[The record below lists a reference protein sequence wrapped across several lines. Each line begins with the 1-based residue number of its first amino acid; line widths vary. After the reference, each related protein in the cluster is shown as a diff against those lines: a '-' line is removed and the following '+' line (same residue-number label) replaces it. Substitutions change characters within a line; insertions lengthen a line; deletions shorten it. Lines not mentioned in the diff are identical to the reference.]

1 MSTKEM
7 LELEKSRLQSDII
20 YEEKNLVL
28 AYVLWFFLGTFGA
41 HRFYLGKIKSGIT
54 MLLLTVIGWLTAAI
68 LVGFVFLFVTGIW
81 WVIDIYY
88 TNKYV
93 VEHNHKMKAKK
104 LEILDKQI
112 QEADQVVENTKSVEA
127 VQEIKS

>member
-7 LELEKSRLQSDII
+7 LELEKSRLQSDMI

-28 AYVLWFFLGTFGA
+28 AYVLWFFLGMFGA
-41 HRFYLGKIKSGIT
+41 HRFYLGKIKTGLTYLIVSLLGWILLGIPY
-54 MLLLTVIGWLTAAI
+54 II
-68 LVGFVFLFVTGIW
+68 LGIW
-81 WVIDIYY
+81 WLIDIYY

-93 VEHNHKMKAKK
+93 VEHNNSMKSKK

-127 VQEIKS
+127 VKEIKS

>member
-20 YEEKNLVL
+20 HEEKNLVL
-28 AYVLWFFLGTFGA
+28 AYALWFFFGMFGA
-41 HRFYLGKIKSGIT
+41 HRFYLGKIKTGLVYLIV
-54 MLLLTVIGWLTAAI
+54 MLLGWALLGIPYII
-68 LVGFVFLFVTGIW
+68 LGIW
-81 WVIDIYY
+81 WIIDIYY

-93 VEHNHKMKAKK
+93 VEHNHEMKVKK

-112 QEADQVVENTKSVEA
+112 QDADQVIESENSIEVVK
-127 VQEIKS
+127 EIKYD

>member
-28 AYVLWFFLGTFGA
+28 AYVLWFFFGMIGG
-41 HRFYLGKIKSGIT
+41 HRFYLGKIKSGVT
-54 MLLLTVIGWLTAAI
+54 MLLLTVVGWVTSVI
-68 LVGFVFLFVTGIW
+68 LVGFLFLFVTGIW
-81 WVIDIYY
+81 WLIDIYY

-93 VEHNHKMKAKK
+93 VEHNNAMKSKK

-127 VQEIKS
+127 VKEIKS

>member
-28 AYVLWFFLGTFGA
+28 AYALWFFFGMFGA
-41 HRFYLGKIKSGIT
+41 HRFYLGKIKTGLVYLIV
-54 MLLLTVIGWLTAAI
+54 MLLGWALLGIPYII
-68 LVGFVFLFVTGIW
+68 LGIW
-81 WVIDIYY
+81 WIIDIYY

-93 VEHNHKMKAKK
+93 VEHNHEMKVKK

-112 QEADQVVENTKSVEA
+112 QDADQVIESENSIEVVK
-127 VQEIKS
+127 EIKS